1 MCTSIVYNGKNSLVG
16 LNLDI
21 LDMQYRVSACNK
33 HVWIEIWNEKE
44 GWLPLFGV
52 NAFGDFVHMP
62 TCWPFDARSNPSYP
76 EQENILQMDIDLLI
90 GKKNFAQTK
99 ELAEQHKICSMPG
112 ITYQAQIAD
121 HNGNVLQVVP
131 GQGTEYLE
139 RPKHAIMT
147 NFSLYKGSQ
156 EKHPW
161 MGMDRYLKAE
171 AMIQDAGEELDAFGM
186 MAILKEVSQ
195 TVCPTVVSM
204 VYDHASN
211 MVTWCEGR
219 AYDSLSSQKIIL
231 SE

>member
-1 MCTSIVYNGKNSLVG
+1 MCTSIVYNGRNSLVG

-21 LDMQYRVSACNK
+21 LDMQYRVSACSK
-33 HVWIEIWNEKE
+33 HIWIEIWNEKE

-52 NAFGDFVHMP
+52 NEFGDFVHMP
-62 TCWPFDARSNPSYP
+62 TCWPFDARSNPSNPY
-76 EQENILQMDIDLLI
+76 QENILQMDMDLLS

-99 ELAEQHKICSMPG
+99 ALAELKKICSMPG

-171 AMIQDAGEELDAFGM
+171 KMIEDAGEELDALGLM
-186 MAILKEVSQ
+186 DILKEVSQ
-195 TVCPTVVSM
+195 TLCPTVVSM
-204 VYDHASN
+204 VYDHADN
-211 MVTWCEGR
+211 IVIWCEDR
-219 AYDSLSSQKIIL
+219 MYDSLSSQKIIL